1 MSPASSSCPRPR
13 GGLLRPFAGCAVLSV
28 VLASAPPY
36 ALAQVD
42 RAPVA
47 PPPALA
53 QADQPRVPPAVA
65 TGQTGQEAL
74 PHVVVL
80 ATGGTIAST
89 YDEEIGALRAAL
101 TGDEIVESVEGLAEI
116 ARVSV
121 EQVANVNSRD
131 MTPDIWLRL
140 SRRANELL
148 STGDVAGIVVTHG
161 TDTLEE
167 TAYFLDLTVTSEK
180 PIVVVGAQRA
190 PTMYDTDGPRNML
203 DAVRVAISDEAVGM
217 GTMVVMNGQI
227 NAAREVTKTNTLD
240 VETFQTLDFGLLGVA
255 DIETVRFYRAPTRRQ
270 TIPLPDDVELG
281 YVHIHT
287 EYAGSDGRALELLLE
302 DGGLD
307 GVVVAGLGLAHVSTP
322 TLRVL
327 EKVRAAGIPVVV
339 ASRVLTGRIVPL
351 YANNV
356 DLLNMG
362 AVQADNLS
370 PQKARVLLM
379 VAMTATTDPDEL
391 RAYFSR

>member
-1 MSPASSSCPRPR
+1 MRPIPSPA
-13 GGLLRPFAGCAVLSV
+13 AA
-28 VLASAPPY
+28 
-36 ALAQVD
+36 
-42 RAPVA
+42 
-47 PPPALA
+47 
-53 QADQPRVPPAVA
+53 PAVFA
-65 TGQTGQEAL
+65 VAALSLLSSAAPLSAWQGADAAAL
-74 PHVVVL
+74 PRVVVL

-101 TGDEIVESVEGLAEI
+101 TGDEIVAAVDGLDTI

-121 EQVANVNSRD
+121 EQIANVNSRD

-148 STGDVAGIVVTHG
+148 AEPDVAGIVVTHG

-167 TAYFLDLTVTSEK
+167 TAYFLDLTVVSEK
-180 PIVVVGAQRA
+180 PVIVVGAQRA
-190 PTMYDTDGPRNML
+190 PTMQDSDGPRNML
-203 DAVRVAISDEAVGM
+203 NAVRVAVSDESVGM

-255 DIETVRFYRAPTRRQ
+255 DLEAVRFYRAPMRRQ
-270 TIPLPDDVELG
+270 TIPLAPDAELPN
-281 YVHIHT
+281 VVIIS
-287 EYAGSDGRALELLLE
+287 EYAGSDGRAIELLLE

-322 TLRVL
+322 TLEALRR
-327 EKVRAAGIPVVV
+327 VRAAGIPVVV

-356 DLLNMG
+356 DLLEMG
-362 AVQADNLS
+362 AVEADNLS

-379 VAMTATTDPDEL
+379 VAMTRTTSPEEL
-391 RAYFSR
+391 RAIFDR